1 MLRRLLLFFPLAA
14 FLALPAA
21 TTRGE
26 LDPVDARTIAV
37 SLSPVDVASVQHSR
51 LVKPIAGWILRS
63 RDPVFGGLSGLV
75 VQADSRVG
83 VTDAGV
89 LIRFSRNWRR
99 AAISQLP
106 RACIPADIKTLS
118 DSESLVLAKDG
129 TLWAGFEW
137 QNRICRVTAAG
148 DAREFAPQSMR
159 DWPKTGGAE
168 TMTILPDGRFVVIA
182 ERPVGGGPLSPL
194 LVFDRDPTDPAARVV
209 RMTYQPPT
217 GFRPTDAKALP
228 DGRILVLNRRFKFP
242 FSFSGVVTLLPPI
255 GDIRHKTI
263 KGRPIIVIASNA
275 AVADNYEGLGVEQV
289 GGRTYVWLVSDDN
302 FVPQQET
309 YLLKFELLPSA
320 FSRAA
325 SPRS

>member
-1 MLRRLLLFFPLAA
+1 MLRRFLLFLPLAL

-37 SLSPVDVASVQHSR
+37 SLSPVDLASVQHSR
-51 LVKPIAGWILRS
+51 IVKPVAGWILHS
-63 RDPVFGGLSGLV
+63 RDPVFGGLSGLI
-75 VQADSRVG
+75 VQSGSRAAVS
-83 VTDAGV
+83 DAGV
-89 LIRFSRNWRR
+89 LMRFSEDWRN

-118 DSESLVLAKDG
+118 DSESLVEAKDG

-137 QNRICRVTAAG
+137 QNRICRLTAAG
-148 DAREFAPQSMR
+148 GAREFAPPAMR

-168 TMTILPDGRFVVIA
+168 AMAILPGGRFVAIA
-182 ERPVGGGPLSPL
+182 ERPVGGGPRSPL
-194 LVFDRDPTDPAARVV
+194 LVFDRDPTDPAAKVV
-209 RMTYQPPT
+209 RMTYQPPI

-228 DGRILVLNRRFKFP
+228 DGRILVLNRRFEFP

-255 GDIRHKTI
+255 GEMRQGTV
-263 KGRPIIVIASNA
+263 KGRPIIVIASNSEL
-275 AVADNYEGLGVEQV
+275 ADNYEGLGVEEAA
-289 GGRTYVWLVSDDN
+289 GRTYVWLVSDDN

-320 FSRAA
+320 SSRAA